1 MNYNNIIIQK
11 SIHKGLKHMN
21 KEKIIKN
28 YWKYLFWKSYY
39 NSKMPKLYIVIYTIH
54 NNKNNTIRNIVKK
67 VLENNGYICLYSK
80 LNIKNIDYNLR
91 YISLANY
98 EELCNFEKKRL
109 LSYIAMELSNN
120 IDNKYLV
127 ECLKQIEFDIIII

>member
-1 MNYNNIIIQK
+1 
-11 SIHKGLKHMN
+11 MN